1 MSSLGR
7 FLGGTLLFGT
17 LGLVACAQG
26 TTDVDPNA
34 GKQTKQTKEPTE
46 PEEPSV
52 KVPTPGTSSGDD
64 PEPEPDPDPGASS
77 SGGSSSGGASSGG
90 TSTSSSGGTST
101 SSSGGSTSSSGG
113 SSSGA
118 TSSSGGSTSSSGGI
132 GACVTTAPSNACG
145 LDPQCGCAANETC
158 NIANKSTGAVSCS
171 LAGGGPLAS
180 LCTTSSQCAKGFTC
194 AYGACRPYCSTLNT
208 ACTTSGT
215 GMCTELWEN
224 GAAVPNGK
232 VCTISCDLRNPS
244 TVCGS
249 NNCIYDASVKA
260 ADCDKAGTKALY
272 DACST
277 YNECGQGLACVNHPF
292 YGPECEKWCRVGMDS
307 DCSVFE
313 VCEDVYGVNA
323 PSQGGY
329 TLGHCQ

>member
-34 GKQTKQTKEPTE
+34 GKSTKTTKEPTE

-52 KVPTPGTSSGDD
+52 KVPSGSSSGQTDPE

-77 SGGSSSGGASSGG
+77 SGGSSGGSSSGG
-90 TSTSSSGGTST
+90 TSTSSSGGT
-101 SSSGGSTSSSGG
+101 STSSSGG

-118 TSSSGGSTSSSGGI
+118 TSSSGGSTSSSGGVSS
-132 GACVTTAPSNACG
+132 CVTTAPSNACG
-145 LDPQCGCAANETC
+145 LSPQCGCAANETC
-158 NIANKSTGAVSCS
+158 DITNKSTGAVSCT

-208 ACTTSGT
+208 ACSGTPGT
-215 GMCTELWEN
+215 GMCTELYEN
-224 GAAVPNGK
+224 NAAVPNGK
-232 VCTISCDLRNPS
+232 VCTINCDLRNPS
-244 TVCGS
+244 AVCGS
-249 NNCIYDASVKA
+249 NNCIYDASVNA
-260 ADCDKAGTKALY
+260 ADCDKAGGKALY
-272 DACST
+272 DACSS

-307 DCSVFE
+307 DCGLFE
-313 VCEDVYGVNA
+313 VCEDVYGASA
-323 PSQGGY
+323 PVQGGY
-329 TLGHCQ
+329 SLGHCQ